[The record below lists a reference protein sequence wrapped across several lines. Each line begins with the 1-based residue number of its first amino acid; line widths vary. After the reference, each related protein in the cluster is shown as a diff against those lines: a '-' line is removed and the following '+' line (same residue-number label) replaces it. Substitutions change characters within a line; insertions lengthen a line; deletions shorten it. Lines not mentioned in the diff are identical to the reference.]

1 MFLLFIIVYSPY
13 NGAKELF
20 EKGEWRMKIKNQ
32 SGITLIE
39 VLASIVI
46 LSLIIVSIV
55 PMFIQSTKANNISKN
70 ITEATYL
77 AESEMEEIIHLNTN
91 SLTPSINELSNKI
104 GNKGYRSDA
113 ACNTCYGITKEG
125 RYVFVQ
131 LKDISTD
138 LGKVILKIYKD
149 TSKKELE
156 SQMEMIVSWKK

>member
-1 MFLLFIIVYSPY
+1 MYSAY

-55 PMFIQSTKANNISKN
+55 PMFIQSSKANNLSKS
-70 ITEATYL
+70 ITESTYL
-77 AESEMEEIIHLNTN
+77 AESELEEIIQLNTKSASP
-91 SLTPSINELSNKI
+91 SLNELSNQMI
-104 GNKGYRSDA
+104 NKGYSNDPS
-113 ACNTCYGITKEG
+113 CSHCYGMMKDE

-131 LKDISTD
+131 IKDSSTD
-138 LGKVILKIYKD
+138 LGKVVLKVYRNS
-149 TSKKELE
+149 SKQKLE
-156 SQMEMIVSWKK
+156 SQMETILTWEKSR